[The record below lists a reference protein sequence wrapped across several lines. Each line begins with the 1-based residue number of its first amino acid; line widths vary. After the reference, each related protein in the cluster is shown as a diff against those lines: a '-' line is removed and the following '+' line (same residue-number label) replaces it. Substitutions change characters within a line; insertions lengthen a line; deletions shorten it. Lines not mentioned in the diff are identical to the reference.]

1 MFVKHNA
8 PDKGQ
13 FQRCQDRKDKFF
25 DTNRKI
31 LSQEMTMRN
40 MEALIPYFFIS
51 NANIKI
57 GKISWSKG

>member
-1 MFVKHNA
+1 MPPIKANSNDSKIA
-8 PDKGQ
+8 
-13 FQRCQDRKDKFF
+13 RTIFF
-25 DTNRKI
+25 YTNRKI

-40 MEALIPYFFIS
+40 MEALISYFFRS